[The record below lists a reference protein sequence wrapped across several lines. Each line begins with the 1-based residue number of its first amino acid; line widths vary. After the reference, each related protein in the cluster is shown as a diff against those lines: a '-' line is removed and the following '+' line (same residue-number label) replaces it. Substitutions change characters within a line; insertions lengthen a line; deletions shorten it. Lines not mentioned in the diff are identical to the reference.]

1 MMAGAV
7 ITAIPVLVIYVFLQ
21 RYIVESVQ
29 TTGLKG

>member
-1 MMAGAV
+1 MAGAV